1 MLSVGDILRQER
13 EKQGLTLQQVEKT
26 TKMRAK
32 FLHAIETNDWDFFES
47 KVYISGVI
55 KSYAKFLGL
64 DPKKTSAY
72 FRRDYEKKEVVKF
85 QKRIEPSNFQ
95 AQPKRIIIGIF
106 VSVFLLF
113 FAYFG
118 YQLKIYFTPPK
129 IAIVAPTK
137 NIFRNVDRIKIEGKT
152 EKEAGITIF
161 GDKVFPNREGEFV
174 YDFPLKKGKNQITIE
189 VTGANGRKS
198 TITKEYIL
206 E

>member
-13 EKQGLTLQQVEKT
+13 EKQGLTLQQVEKS

-32 FLHAIETNDWDFFES
+32 FLKAIEENDWAFFES

-72 FRRDYEKKEVVKF
+72 FRRDYEKKEEVKF
-85 QKRIEPSNFQ
+85 QKRIEPTSLQ
-95 AQPKRIIIGIF
+95 SQPKKIIIGIF
-106 VSVFLLF
+106 ITVFFIF
-113 FAYFG
+113 FAYFA
-118 YQLKIYFTPPK
+118 YQLKIYFSPPK
-129 IAIVAPTK
+129 VTIVSPTK
-137 NIFRNVDRIKIEGKT
+137 NIFRNVDRIKIRGNT
-152 EKEAGITIF
+152 EKEAGISIF
-161 GDKVFPNREGEFV
+161 GEKVFPNREGEFV
-174 YDFPLKKGKNQITIE
+174 YDYPLKKGKNTLIIE

-198 TITKEYIL
+198 IVAQDYVL